1 MNFHRV
7 DALKKWVKET
17 YGWDVEVLSEFK
29 VFHHEWEYDGLGWI
43 ISHNGI
49 PEIILTNHGS
59 FTLSA
64 KYDLVNLIDGYVDV
78 INETKEAIKLY
89 DKLEE

>member
-17 YGWDVEVLSEFK
+17 YGLDVEVLSEFK

-43 ISHNGI
+43 
-49 PEIILTNHGS
+49 
-59 FTLSA
+59 
-64 KYDLVNLIDGYVDV
+64 K
-78 INETKEAIKLY
+78 
-89 DKLEE
+89 